1 MSDERQDPPPTG
13 QPIRTEAGF
22 MLDMNKSNKSKKDNQ
37 KSKP

>member
-13 QPIRTEAGF
+13 QPLRTEAGF
-22 MLDMNKSNKSKKDNQ
+22 KPDTNKSKKDNQ